1 MADHAPA
8 ARRGAAVGL
17 VVLAAVILAGV
28 WLAWRY
34 AAEGEHRDAI
44 HVFQYCL
51 LLVIAAAGAA
61 AVEPRSGYALLG
73 LAVLGTAAPWVG
85 LDRPGLFAAIVAV
98 AAVGAGAYGALR
110 KSRAGIVTGIAALVL
125 SALGLLLIL

>member
-34 AAEGEHRDAI
+34 AAEGEQRDAI

-51 LLVIAAAGAA
+51 LLVI
-61 AVEPRSGYALLG
+61 
-73 LAVLGTAAPWVG
+73 
-85 LDRPGLFAAIVAV
+85 